1 MKKWSVLFILFAT
14 FLYGF
19 DLHSIKEFFS
29 EENLVNLLKEY
40 SYIILFLWS
49 IFEGETGLVMA
60 GVLSHTG
67 DMHLIGSI
75 VVAAFGGFTGDQI
88 YYYIGKWNKKWVLEE
103 LHAHKIKFARARLL
117 LRKYG
122 LWVIFIQRFIYGM
135 RTIIPMAIGI
145 SGYDPKRYAII
156 NFVSAFVWASLTIVP
171 SYIFGEEI
179 LNIIKWLKHHWY
191 FAAMFAIIIISV
203 LWYLNHMEDKKRKL
217 RKQKIRSLDGICK
230 NKR

>member
-1 MKKWSVLFILFAT
+1 MKKWLLLIIFFSA

-19 DLHSIKEFFS
+19 DLQSIKDFFS

-40 SYIILFLWS
+40 GYIILFFWS
-49 IFEGETGLVMA
+49 IAEGETGLVMA

-75 VVAAFGGFTGDQI
+75 IVAALGGFVGDQI
-88 YYYIGKWNKKWVLEE
+88 YYYLGKWNKKWVLEE
-103 LHAHKIKFARARLL
+103 LHSHRTKFARARLL

-145 SGYDPKRYAII
+145 SGYDPKKYAII
-156 NFVSAFVWASLTIVP
+156 NLISAFIWASLTIIP

-179 LNIIKWLKHHWY
+179 LMFIHWLKHHWY
-191 FAAMFAIIIISV
+191 FAIAFALLALGT
-203 LWYLNHMEDKKRKL
+203 LWYINHREDQKRELKKA
-217 RKQKIRSLDGICK
+217 QND
-230 NKR
+230 